1 MLGEFVLQLVLL
13 IVPRSFHRVLHN
25 DRSHQI
31 HQHHTDEGDVGIE
44 VQPSIRQEM
53 DKLPN
58 IGVEGIAQHDL
69 DQCKHH
75 PVDAPKNPK
84 KGVDSAEL
92 LDVRHAN
99 PLTLQRHNN
108 NRQAEDG
115 KTVCDE
121 EDHND
126 SPKQRSA
133 RVRHTTDQ
141 HPSLAKDGHVAE
153 DAHKS
158 SEPDCPQHAED
169 ADDLALLEAGD
180 PTEEGDDPSENQPCD
195 DHEAQVQAIDAP
207 LHRIG
212 VEPHEA
218 ANLEAQYDL
227 EKKEDGEEV
236 L

>member
-1 MLGEFVLQLVLL
+1 MLFVFVLQLLL
-13 IVPRSFHRVLHN
+13 VIVPRSFHRVLHN

-31 HQHHTDEGDVGIE
+31 HQHHTDEGDVGIK

-75 PVDAPKNPK
+75 PVDAPKNPE
-84 KGVDSAEL
+84 KGVESAEL

-141 HPSLAKDGHVAE
+141 HPSLAKERHLAE

-158 SEPDCPQHAED
+158 SEPDYPQHAED
-169 ADDLALLEAGD
+169 ANDLAPLRAGD
-180 PTEEGDDPSENQPCD
+180 PTEEGDDPSDKKPCD
-195 DHEAQVQAIDAP
+195 DHEDQVQAIVAP
-207 LHRIG
+207 LRRIG
-212 VEPHEA
+212 VEPQEA
-218 ANLEAQYDL
+218 DNLEAQHDL
-227 EKKEDGEEV
+227 EQKENGEDV

>member
-31 HQHHTDEGDVGIE
+31 HQHHTDEGDVGIP
-44 VQPSIRQEM
+44 VQPRPRQEM
-53 DKLPN
+53 DNLPHKD
-58 IGVEGIAQHDL
+58 VERVSIQNL

-75 PVDAPKNPK
+75 LVDTPK
-84 KGVDSAEL
+84 KLKKLVDSADL
-92 LDVRHAN
+92 LDVRNAR
-99 PLTLQRHNN
+99 PLALQRHTN

-141 HPSLAKDGHVAE
+141 HPSLAKERHLAE

-158 SEPDCPQHAED
+158 SEPDYPQHAED
-169 ADDLALLEAGD
+169 ANDLAPLRAGD
-180 PTEEGDDPSENQPCD
+180 PTEEGDDPSDKKPCD
-195 DHEAQVQAIDAP
+195 DHEDQVQAVVAP
-207 LHRIG
+207 LRRIG
-212 VEPHEA
+212 VEPQEA
-218 ANLEAQYDL
+218 DNLEAQHDL
-227 EKKEDGEEV
+227 QQKEDGEDV